1 MANHLMDEGAW
12 RQAFL
17 KRKYQIIPTYS
28 VWFLVGKGSKDAISH
43 KAIEFYCVEYAL
55 LIFHKHLLLNLGT
68 HTSLKFQEQTS
79 YPKN

>member
-28 VWFLVGKGSKDAISH
+28 VWFLVGKGSKDAIAH
-43 KAIEFYCVEYAL
+43 EAIR
-55 LIFHKHLLLNLGT
+55 ILLLRMHYLFSINIL
-68 HTSLKFQEQTS
+68 LKLIYLS
-79 YPKN
+79 KIPVAN